1 MRGIPLGRKLRGDSL
16 HLRGNL
22 RVGRDESGDDLD
34 PSLASG
40 FGRLGGVGVDGGLT
54 GCSISD
60 LDFPN

>member
-1 MRGIPLGRKLRGDSL
+1 MCGIPLGTKLRGDSL
-16 HLRGNL
+16 HPRGNL

-54 GCSISD
+54 GCSM
-60 LDFPN
+60 LDIDFSN